1 MWFLCQGSQSSEAGA
16 TEEQFLILVPPA
28 RPVALKMG
36 LLGLLPVLALF
47 ILLGGVQEPELVEG
61 FFGSKYWG
69 LGPPSGDMEV
79 AGREEQRIL
88 RMRNA
93 SSTQPGV
100 IDGRKGDTHSPSL
113 RPLPSGKMP
122 SVSART

>member
-1 MWFLCQGSQSSEAGA
+1 MASGTWRSPAEGVWLACLSDTWFLCQASQSSEAGA

-36 LLGLLPVLALF
+36 LLGLLPVLAFF

-69 LGPPSGDMEV
+69 LGPPSRDMEI
-79 AGREEQRIL
+79 AGREE
-88 RMRNA
+88 
-93 SSTQPGV
+93 
-100 IDGRKGDTHSPSL
+100 
-113 RPLPSGKMP
+113 
-122 SVSART
+122 